1 MSLERAYQW
10 LTAIVGRV
18 LAQIICVAITWTL
31 FALAIRLY
39 MWLDGSVAGG
49 IDPVRFAMLALL
61 SLIVFY
67 VWRFFAE
74 NDLDG

>member
-10 LTAIVGRV
+10 LTMIVGRI
-18 LAQIICVAITWTL
+18 LAQIICMAITWTL
-31 FALAIRLY
+31 IALVIRFY
-39 MWLDGSVAGG
+39 MWLDGSVTGG
-49 IDPVRFAMLALL
+49 IDPVRFSILALL
-61 SLIVFY
+61 SMIVFY